1 MSKTKKTVRINEK
14 DLVDLIDNIVT
25 EAVAVKKK
33 EWLEEQAKK
42 GDKNAIL
49 ETKIN
54 QLEEKVKQLAESKK

>member
-54 QLEEKVKQLAESKK
+54 QLEERVKQIAESKK